1 MAITAVNVVNDDDS
15 ANASVYTTPSWTPV
29 ANRLYILAIATSGT
43 FRTVSS
49 FTDGTG
55 LAWVLIATTGAF
67 NTSFN
72 ISLYRAMK
80 ASGLGAGTTAVTI
93 SGNASRGHIVIT
105 EFQGVD
111 TSGTDGSGAVVQ
123 SNTGI
128 LGGAGTALSITLG
141 AGIGAGNA
149 TMGNIAT
156 NLAVDTGIAPGSGYT
171 ELQDKHITL
180 PASETQETETEW
192 RSDGNTVVDWTHT
205 SSTSGGVAVEVRVS
219 GGAPAVTDVKPR
231 HELGGLNLDAQAGN
245 ASRRWL

>member
-1 MAITAVNVVNDDDS
+1 MAITAANVVNDDDS
-15 ANASVYTTPSWTPV
+15 TNASSYTTPSWTPV

-55 LAWVLIATTGAF
+55 LTWVLIATTGAF
-67 NTSFN
+67 NTSYN

-80 ASGLGAGTTAVTI
+80 SSGLGAGTTQVTL
-93 SGNASRGHIVIT
+93 SGSVSRGHIVIT

-111 TSGTDGSGAVVQ
+111 TGGTDGSAAVVQ

-128 LGGAGTALSITLG
+128 RTTSGTTLSITL
-141 AGIGAGNA
+141 ASGIGTGNA

-171 ELQDKHITL
+171 ELQDKHITT

-192 RSDGNTVVDWTHT
+192 RSDGNTVVNWTHT
-205 SSTSGGVAVEVRVS
+205 SSISGGVAVEIKIADVLTPDDGTQPVMTLGNDWRNV
-219 GGAPAVTDVKPR
+219 AVW
-231 HELGGLNLDAQAGN
+231 G
-245 ASRRWL
+245 